1 MTLRLRKQV
10 RRRLKPGNRPADKP
24 PMELSGLLIL
34 GFSGALAGGALWIGA
49 RWLRAAP
56 SRRAG
61 TRRSKAAGRSA
72 GHGSQRVSAAPAA
85 AAPAPSKGPTSPA
98 AARPSGPLP
107 VLRDALP
114 QGSVATESGLG
125 TAGSAAHPAAAQP
138 PAARPPVVHPTA
150 PVLQAQ
156 AWSLTAE
163 GPETRPGWGES
174 SFFPPTQPTALSEY
188 GTQFAETQPMPVDL
202 R

>member
-1 MTLRLRKQV
+1 LTLRLRKQV
-10 RRRLKPGNRPADKP
+10 RSRLKHGDRPADIP
-24 PMELSGLLIL
+24 SMELSGLLIL

-49 RWLRAAP
+49 RWLRAAS

-61 TRRSKAAGRSA
+61 TRRSKTGGRSA
-72 GHGSQRVSAAPAA
+72 GHGSQRVSAAPTAG
-85 AAPAPSKGPTSPA
+85 APAPPKVPTSPA
-98 AARPSGPLP
+98 AVRPSGPLP

-114 QGSVATESGLG
+114 QGSALTEPGPG
-125 TAGSAAHPAAAQP
+125 TARGAAHP
-138 PAARPPVVHPTA
+138 PAARPPVAHPPA
-150 PVLQAQ
+150 PVLQAA
-156 AWSLTAE
+156 AWSLAAE

>member
-1 MTLRLRKQV
+1 
-10 RRRLKPGNRPADKP
+10 
-24 PMELSGLLIL
+24 MELSGLLIL

-49 RWLRAAP
+49 RWLRAAS

-61 TRRSKAAGRSA
+61 TRRSKTGGRSG
-72 GHGSQRVSAAPAA
+72 GHGSQRVSEAPAS
-85 AAPAPSKGPTSPA
+85 AAPAPPKVPASPA

-114 QGSVATESGLG
+114 QGPAVTEPGPG
-125 TAGSAAHPAAAQP
+125 TARSAAYP
-138 PAARPPVVHPTA
+138 PAARPSVAQPPA
-150 PVLQAQ
+150 PVLQA
-156 AWSLTAE
+156 AEWSLASE

-174 SFFPPTQPTALSEY
+174 SFFPPTLPTALSEY

>member
-1 MTLRLRKQV
+1 
-10 RRRLKPGNRPADKP
+10 
-24 PMELSGLLIL
+24 MEISGLLIL

-49 RWLRAAP
+49 RWLQAAS

-61 TRRSKAAGRSA
+61 ARRSRTGGRPVAPGSHRISASLAAGDPASA
-72 GHGSQRVSAAPAA
+72 RGVASPRPA
-85 AAPAPSKGPTSPA
+85 GPF
-98 AARPSGPLP
+98 P

-114 QGSVATESGLG
+114 RGAAATDPGPGTARSVAPPP
-125 TAGSAAHPAAAQP
+125 TALPSVAPP
-138 PAARPPVVHPTA
+138 PAAHSAA
-150 PVLQAQ
+150 PVLQAA
-156 AWSLTAE
+156 AWSLAAE